1 MKKNIAVFS
10 SGKGGNFENICNYF
24 QNDNSVFVALHVT
37 NKLDSVSKKIA
48 DKRKVKNFYVTKEEL
63 EKDSFYEVLQE
74 NNIHFIV
81 LAGFLLKIPS
91 RLVCSYDKKIINL
104 HPSLLPK
111 FGGKGMFGDNVHL
124 KVLDSGEKKTG
135 ITIHYVNE
143 EYDSGDI
150 IFQKELELSGIES
163 LETLREK
170 IREIEYYYFPRVIK
184 NLL

>member
-10 SGKGGNFENICNYF
+10 SGRGGNFENICDYF

-37 NKLDSVSKKIA
+37 NKLDSISNKIA
-48 DKRKVKNFYVTKEEL
+48 DKRKVKNIYATKVEL
-63 EKDSFYEVLQE
+63 EKISFCEVLQE

-81 LAGFLLKIPS
+81 LAGFLLKLPS
-91 RLVCSYDKKIINL
+91 RLVSSYDKKIINL

-111 FGGKGMFGDNVHL
+111 FGGKGMYGDNVHL
-124 KVLDSGEKKTG
+124 RVLGSGEKKTG

-150 IFQKELELSGIES
+150 IFQKEIELSDVES

-170 IREIEYYYFPRVIK
+170 IREAEYYYFPRVIK

>member
-10 SGKGGNFENICNYF
+10 SGRGGNFENICNYF
-24 QNDNSVFVALHVT
+24 QRDNSVFVALHVT
-37 NKLDSVSKKIA
+37 NKLNSISKTIA
-48 DKRKVKNFYVTKEEL
+48 DKRNVRNVYITKGGL
-63 EKDSFYEVLQE
+63 EKNSFCEILQE

-81 LAGFLLKIPS
+81 LAGFLLKLPS
-91 RLVCSYDKKIINL
+91 RLVSSYDKKIINL

-111 FGGKGMFGDNVHL
+111 FGGKGMYGDNVHL
-124 KVLDSGEKKTG
+124 KVLASDEKKTG

-150 IFQKELELSGIES
+150 IFQKEIELCDVET

-170 IREIEYYYFPRVIK
+170 IREAEYYYFPRIIK